1 MNKKYQLHQIHLTD
15 DEFNK
20 VNAEGHNSVEKH
32 KLHVQMS
39 IIETTKKILICKE
52 AWDKGYYT
60 HVANVSTADG
70 LEGVFRTSN
79 IGPDDNIERI
89 SNMYSASVGD
99 IIIDD
104 NNKMFVVATLGFSEI
119 PQ

>member
-1 MNKKYQLHQIHLTD
+1 MNNKKYQLHQIHLTD
-15 DEFNK
+15 EEFDK
-20 VNAEGHNSVEKH
+20 VNAEGHNSVEKNIL
-32 KLHVQMS
+32 KIEMS
-39 IIETTKKILICKE
+39 LSDKVNQISKK

>member
-32 KLHVQMS
+32 KLHIEMS
-39 IIETTKKILICKE
+39 LSDKINSICKQ

-89 SNMYSASVGD
+89 SNMYSAKGLQKYKRVKYFLFFHHD
-99 IIIDD
+99 YI
-104 NNKMFVVATLGFSEI
+104 NKEKF
-119 PQ
+119 

>member
-32 KLHVQMS
+32 KLHIEMS
-39 IIETTKKILICKE
+39 LSDKINSICKQ

-60 HVANVSTADG
+60 HVANVLTADG

-79 IGPDDNIERI
+79 IGPDDNIEKI

-104 NNKMFVVATLGFSEI
+104 NNKMFVVATLGFSEL